1 MSPSSMRRASLA
13 AAVSL
18 AIGVYAAPSV
28 HAQGAIEEVVVTG
41 SYIRGTPEDAALPVD
56 VIDRAELESRGS
68 PNMLDIIRAM
78 PYMTAVL
85 GETNQF
91 GANQGTIGTGSVNL
105 RGLGGMRTLVLMNG
119 RRTT

>member
-1 MSPSSMRRASLA
+1 MRRASLA

-91 GANQGTIGTGSVNL
+91 GAN
-105 RGLGGMRTLVLMNG
+105 
-119 RRTT
+119 